1 MNFACLCAQITEAPH
16 EAYTGPTNSVVKC
29 LVTLPP
35 LSDRKAPTVM
45 EYSVTS
51 RAAKEK
57 LASLPVNTLLYIHGA
72 TLRHDLENR
81 VHFITGG
88 NMAQVT
94 EQFPIFNDVILS
106 GRCIKDVTRDGD
118 RPMLKVTDS
127 GLTICEQSLSVNTG
141 KGTADLFNL
150 VAFNG
155 SEDRFRPAE
164 LMASFTRKGVGLTI
178 SGRISTDSW
187 KDKNTGEGRSKTVI
201 TVNKLTLAPK
211 GQSAEK
217 PIEPSTTVSNDE
229 PAQLWGG
236 RTATAYDSPHQEA
249 INMQGLPDIPM
260 PF

>member
-16 EAYTGPTNSVVKC
+16 EAYTGPTQSVVKC
-29 LVTLPP
+29 VVTLPP

-81 VHFITGG
+81 VHYITGG

-164 LMASFTRKGVGLTI
+164 LMANFTRKGVGLTI

-187 KDKNTGEGRSKTVI
+187 KDKVTGEDRSKTVI

-211 GQSAEK
+211 GQPAEK

-236 RTATAYDSPHQEA
+236 RTATAYDSPHQDA
-249 INMQGLPDIPM
+249 IQGLPDIPM

>member
-16 EAYTGPTNSVVKC
+16 EAYTGPTQSVVKC
-29 LVTLPP
+29 VVTLPP

-45 EYSVTS
+45 EYSVTA

-57 LASLPVNTLLYIHGA
+57 LAALPVNALLYIHGA

-81 VHFITGG
+81 VHSITGG
-88 NMAQVT
+88 NVAQVT
-94 EQFPIFNDVILS
+94 ESFPIFNDVILS

-118 RPMLKVTDS
+118 RPMFKVTDS

-141 KGTADLFNL
+141 KGSADLFNL

-155 SEDRFRPAE
+155 VDDRFRPAE
-164 LMASFTRKGVGLTI
+164 LLASFTRKGVGLTI
-178 SGRISTDSW
+178 SGRISTDAW
-187 KDKNTGEGRSKTVI
+187 KDKNTQEQRSKTVI

-211 GQSAEK
+211 GQPAEK

-236 RTATAYDSPHQEA
+236 RTATTYDSPHQDA
-249 INMQGLPDIPM
+249 ISQGLPDIPM

>member
-16 EAYTGPTNSVVKC
+16 EAYTGPTQSVVKC
-29 LVTLPP
+29 VVTLPP

-45 EYSVTS
+45 EYSVTA

-57 LASLPVNTLLYIHGA
+57 LAALPVNALLYIHGA

-81 VHFITGG
+81 VHSLTGG
-88 NMAQVT
+88 NVAQVT
-94 EQFPIFNDVILS
+94 ESFPIFNDVILS

-118 RPMLKVTDS
+118 RPMFKVTDS

-141 KGTADLFNL
+141 KGSADLFNL

-155 SEDRFRPAE
+155 VDDRFRPAE
-164 LMASFTRKGVGLTI
+164 LLASFTRKGVGLTI
-178 SGRISTDSW
+178 SGRISTDAW
-187 KDKNTGEGRSKTVI
+187 KDKNTGDERSKTVI

-211 GQSAEK
+211 GQPAEK

-236 RTATAYDSPHQEA
+236 RTATTYDSPHQDA
-249 INMQGLPDIPM
+249 ISQGLPDIPM